1 MADLAA
7 LLRIP
12 PESGASPLREA
23 RMFHRP
29 GFRLASVLLVAGLAF
44 GATPRSLAAGRVAVS
59 VGEFRSS
66 VSELDPRAAADM
78 LVTALLN
85 AGHYRVLRNGKYLFE
100 GTIAK
105 AGASSS
111 DQHHGISLGGLNLGS
126 GKSKATLSIDVRVS
140 IAATGEIVDSVSLSR
155 PLTGSS
161 SSVNGVAPRP
171 RMFSPGMAS
180 RCLTSRMSVTK
191 AQNRTISTVRC
202 GHSSKRRWRSFTAG
216 APSNERSGGTRPDP
230 AIPVR
235 RDHSDRH
242 SDHRGAAGD
251 PRNLPTSTRSGAM
264 ARVRAAQWLVGWPRV
279 GTVVGTEPRARMD
292 IGCRR
297 Q

>member
-1 MADLAA
+1 
-7 LLRIP
+7 
-12 PESGASPLREA
+12 
-23 RMFHRP
+23 MFNRP

-78 LVTALLN
+78 LVTALMN

-161 SSVNGVAPRP
+161 SSVNGVGTAAANVLARHGKSLPYVP
-171 RMFSPGMAS
+171 DVS
-180 RCLTSRMSVTK
+180 
-191 AQNRTISTVRC
+191 
-202 GHSSKRRWRSFTAG
+202 HESSKQDDLDG
-216 APSNERSGGTRPDP
+216 ALRALIE
-230 AIPVR
+230 AAVAEL
-235 RDHSDRH
+235 HS
-242 SDHRGAAGD
+242 RGA
-251 PRNLPTSTRSGAM
+251 
-264 ARVRAAQWLVGWPRV
+264 
-279 GTVVGTEPRARMD
+279 
-292 IGCRR
+292 IK
-297 Q
+297 